1 MWHASVHAFGSPTF
15 LSGEEKNM
23 KRVTAFALTLMLG
36 ASAAQAQ
43 QSTTTT
49 TTTRRKTTATRT
61 DPAVSDQLNQLKQ
74 AIEAQ
79 QQQIQQLS
87 QQIRSRDQ
95 QVQQLQQKLGQ
106 SQAATSQ
113 AESKADAAAS
123 QSSEQQ
129 QTVTAL
135 KSDVADLK
143 NNTTN
148 SALALQET
156 QKLIH
161 DAESPV
167 ALHYKGITITPGGFL
182 AAESV
187 WRSHALGADINTP
200 FSSIPMPG
208 ADVEKL
214 SEFFGSGRQS
224 RVSMLAEGKLNN
236 AKLTGYVEA
245 DFLSAGITSNNN
257 QSNSYSMRQRQVWGQ
272 AAFNNGL
279 SFTGGQMWSLVT
291 ETKKGLDNRTEAVTM
306 TIDPQYNV
314 GFSWARQYGFR
325 VVKNFDN
332 KFWLGASVENAQ
344 AIFSASGNAQNF
356 VLGSAGTGGGLY
368 NASATYSFNPSPDFI
383 FKAAAEPG
391 FGHFEVFGVIRRF
404 RDRVYPGATATTP
417 TAAGAYNFSTT
428 ATGVGANARVSL
440 VHKHIDIGGHFFGG
454 DGMGRYG
461 SSGLPD
467 VTVNPNGTLALLKSA
482 QGLGTLEFHA
492 AKFDVY
498 FNAGG
503 EFVGRHYQFNS
514 AGKTVGYGSP
524 TANNLG
530 CYTEAPPPSTVT
542 SGTVPVQSNGFLP
555 SNPANCTANTRNVI
569 EGTAGFWYR
578 FYKGPKG
585 TIQVG
590 PQYSYF
596 MRNAWEACGTSALT
610 APCVNSHLTAPHGNE
625 NIFET
630 SFRYYLP

>member
-1 MWHASVHAFGSPTF
+1 MVFGSSTF
-15 LSGEEKNM
+15 CQEKIKM
-23 KRVTAFALTLMLG
+23 KRVTVLALTLMLV

-49 TTTRRKTTATRT
+49 TTTTTRRRPAAART
-61 DPAVSDQLNQLKQ
+61 DAAIADQLNQLKQ
-74 AIEAQ
+74 SIDAQ
-79 QQQIQQLS
+79 QEQIRQLSRQIQ
-87 QQIRSRDQ
+87 RRDQ
-95 QVQQLQQKLGQ
+95 QVQELQQKLDQ

-113 AESKADAAAS
+113 AASKADAAAS

-129 QTVTAL
+129 QDVTAL
-135 KSDVADLK
+135 RGDVTDLK

-187 WRSHALGADINTP
+187 WRAHALGADINTP
-200 FSSIPMPG
+200 FNSIPMPG

-224 RVSMLAEGKLNN
+224 RVSMLTEGKLNN

-272 AAFNNGL
+272 AALNNGL

-391 FGHFEVFGVIRRF
+391 FGHFEVFGVVRRF

-417 TAAGAYNFSTT
+417 TAAGAYDFSTT
-428 ATGVGANARVSL
+428 ATGVGANARVSIL
-440 VHKHIDIGGHFFGG
+440 KKHVDVGGHFLGG

-467 VTVNPNGTLALLKSA
+467 VTVNPNGTLALLRSA

-498 FNAGG
+498 FNAGA

-524 TANNLG
+524 TANNIG
-530 CYTEAPPPSTVT
+530 CYTEGVPGTPTGGQLPT
-542 SGTVPVQSNGFLP
+542 SSGGFLP

-569 EGTAGFWYR
+569 EGTTGFWYR

-585 TIQVG
+585 TLQVG

-596 MRNAWEACGTSALT
+596 MRNSWEACGTSALLG
-610 APCVNSHLTAPHGNE
+610 PCGNSHLTAPHGNE

>member
-1 MWHASVHAFGSPTF
+1 
-15 LSGEEKNM
+15 M
-23 KRVTAFALTLMLG
+23 KRVMALALTLMLG
-36 ASAAQAQ
+36 ASAALAQ

-49 TTTRRKTTATRT
+49 TTTTRRRATATRT
-61 DPAVSDQLNQLKQ
+61 DPAVAEQLNQLKQ
-74 AIEAQ
+74 AIDAQ
-79 QQQIQQLS
+79 QQQIKQLS
-87 QQIRSRDQ
+87 QQVQSRDQ
-95 QVQQLQQKLGQ
+95 QVQELQQKLDQ

-113 AESKADAAAS
+113 AQSKADAAAS
-123 QSSEQQ
+123 QSAAQQ
-129 QTVTAL
+129 DTVTSL

-161 DAESPV
+161 DAESPL

-182 AAESV
+182 AAETV
-187 WRSHALGADINTP
+187 WRAHALGAGLNTP
-200 FSSIPMPG
+200 FNSIPMPG
-208 ADVEKL
+208 AEADKL

-224 RVSMLAEGKLNN
+224 RVAFLAEGKLSN
-236 AKLTGYVEA
+236 ATLRGYVEA

-257 QSNSYSMRQRQVWGQ
+257 QSNSYTMRQRQVWAQ
-272 AAFNNGL
+272 AALSDGL

-291 ETKKGLDNRTEAVTM
+291 ETKKGMDNRTEALPM

-325 VVKNFDN
+325 VVKNFGN
-332 KFWLGASVENAQ
+332 KFWLGGSIENAQ

-356 VLGSAGTGGGLY
+356 VLGSAGAGGGLY
-368 NASATYSFNPSPDFI
+368 NASATYSFNPSPDFV

-391 FGHFEVFGVIRRF
+391 FGHFEVFGVVRRF
-404 RDRVYPGATATTP
+404 RDRVYPGATAATP
-417 TAAGAYNFSTT
+417 SAAGAYDFSTT
-428 ATGVGANARVSL
+428 AGGVGANARVSL
-440 VHKHIDIGGHFFGG
+440 AHKHIDVGAHFLGG

-467 VTVNPNGTLALLKSA
+467 VTVNPDGTLALLKSA

-492 AKFDVY
+492 NKLDVY
-498 FNAGG
+498 FNTGG
-503 EFVGRHYQFNS
+503 EFVGRHYLFNS

-530 CYTEAPPPSTVT
+530 CYTEVVPGTPVGGQVPT
-542 SGTVPVQSNGFLP
+542 SSSGFLP
-555 SNPANCTANTRNVI
+555 SNPANCTANTRSII

-585 TIQVG
+585 TFQVG
-590 PQYSYF
+590 SQYSYF
-596 MRNAWEACGTSALT
+596 MRNSWEACGTSALT
-610 APCVNSHLTAPHGNE
+610 GPCGNSHFTEPHGND
-625 NIFET
+625 NIVET

>member
-1 MWHASVHAFGSPTF
+1 MVFGSSTF
-15 LSGEEKNM
+15 CQEKIKM
-23 KRVTAFALTLMLG
+23 KRVTVLALTLMLV

-49 TTTRRKTTATRT
+49 TTTTTRRRPAAART
-61 DPAVSDQLNQLKQ
+61 DAAIAEQLNQLKQ
-74 AIEAQ
+74 SIDAQ
-79 QQQIQQLS
+79 QEQIKQLS
-87 QQIRSRDQ
+87 QQIQRRDQ
-95 QVQQLQQKLGQ
+95 QVQELQQKLDQ

-113 AESKADAAAS
+113 AASKADAAAS

-129 QTVTAL
+129 QDVTAL
-135 KSDVADLK
+135 RGDVTDLK

-167 ALHYKGITITPGGFL
+167 ALHYKGITIIPGGFL

-187 WRSHALGADINTP
+187 WRAHALGADINTP
-200 FSSIPMPG
+200 FNSIPMPG

-224 RVSMLAEGKLNN
+224 RVSMLTEGKLNN

-272 AAFNNGL
+272 AALNNGL

-391 FGHFEVFGVIRRF
+391 FGHFEVFGVVRRF

-417 TAAGAYNFSTT
+417 TAAGAYDFSTT
-428 ATGVGANARVSL
+428 ATGVGANARVSIL
-440 VHKHIDIGGHFFGG
+440 KKHVDVGGHFLGG

-498 FNAGG
+498 FNAGA

-524 TANNLG
+524 TANNIG
-530 CYTEAPPPSTVT
+530 CYTEGVPGTPTGGQLPT
-542 SGTVPVQSNGFLP
+542 SSGGFLP

-569 EGTAGFWYR
+569 EGTTGFWYR

-585 TIQVG
+585 TLQVG

-596 MRNAWEACGTSALT
+596 MRNSWEACGTSALLG
-610 APCVNSHLTAPHGNE
+610 PCGNSHLTAPHGNE

>member
-1 MWHASVHAFGSPTF
+1 
-15 LSGEEKNM
+15 M

-49 TTTRRKTTATRT
+49 TATTTRRRTTATRT
-61 DPAVSDQLNQLKQ
+61 DPAVVDQLNQLKQ

-87 QQIRSRDQ
+87 QQVQSRDR
-95 QVQQLQQKLGQ
+95 QVQDLQQKLDQ
-106 SQAATSQ
+106 SQAQTSQ

-123 QSSEQQ
+123 QTAEQQ
-129 QTVTAL
+129 QAVTAL
-135 KSDVADLK
+135 KSDVTDLK

-161 DAESPV
+161 DAESPL
-167 ALHYKGITITPGGFL
+167 AIHYKGITITPGGFL

-187 WRSHALGADINTP
+187 WRAHALGSDINTP
-200 FSSIPMPG
+200 FNSIPMPG
-208 ADVEKL
+208 AEADRL

-224 RVSMLAEGKLNN
+224 RISMLAEGKLSN
-236 AKLTGYVEA
+236 ATLRGYVEA

-257 QSNSYSMRQRQVWGQ
+257 QSNSYSLRQRQMWGQ
-272 AAFNNGL
+272 AALNNGL

-291 ETKKGLDNRTEAVTM
+291 ETKKGMDNRTEALPM

-325 VVKNFDN
+325 VVQNFGN
-332 KFWLGASVENAQ
+332 KFWLGASIENAQ
-344 AIFSASGNAQNF
+344 AIFSASGNSQNF

-368 NASATYSFNPSPDFI
+368 NASATYSFNPSPDFV

-391 FGHFEVFGVIRRF
+391 FGHFEVFGVVRRF
-404 RDRVYPGATATTP
+404 RDRVYPGATAATP
-417 TAAGAYNFSTT
+417 SAAGAYDFSTT
-428 ATGVGANARVSL
+428 AGGIGANARVSL
-440 VHKHIDIGGHFFGG
+440 VHKHIDIGGHFLGG

-492 AKFDVY
+492 AKLDVY

-503 EFVGRHYQFNS
+503 EFVGRHYEFNS

-530 CYTEAPPPSTVT
+530 CYTEVVPGTPVAGQFPT
-542 SGTVPVQSNGFLP
+542 SSSGFLP
-555 SNPANCTANTRNVI
+555 SNPANCTANTRNVL

-610 APCVNSHLTAPHGNE
+610 GPCVNSHLTAPHGNE
-625 NIFET
+625 NLFET

>member
-1 MWHASVHAFGSPTF
+1 MVFGSSTF
-15 LSGEEKNM
+15 CQEKIKM
-23 KRVTAFALTLMLG
+23 KRVTVLALTLMLV

-49 TTTRRKTTATRT
+49 TTTTTRRRPAAART
-61 DPAVSDQLNQLKQ
+61 DAAIAEQLNQLKQ
-74 AIEAQ
+74 SIDAQ
-79 QQQIQQLS
+79 QEQIKQLS
-87 QQIRSRDQ
+87 QQIQRRDQ
-95 QVQQLQQKLGQ
+95 QVQELQQKLDQ

-113 AESKADAAAS
+113 AASKADAAAS

-129 QTVTAL
+129 QDVTAL
-135 KSDVADLK
+135 RGDVTDLK

-187 WRSHALGADINTP
+187 WRAHALGADINTP
-200 FSSIPMPG
+200 FNSIPMPG

-224 RVSMLAEGKLNN
+224 RVSMLTEGKLNN

-272 AAFNNGL
+272 AALNNGL

-391 FGHFEVFGVIRRF
+391 FGHFEVFGVVRRF

-417 TAAGAYNFSTT
+417 TAAGAYDFSTT
-428 ATGVGANARVSL
+428 ATGVGANARVSIL
-440 VHKHIDIGGHFFGG
+440 KKHVDIGGHFLGG

-498 FNAGG
+498 FNAGA

-524 TANNLG
+524 TANNIG
-530 CYTEAPPPSTVT
+530 CYTEGVPGTPTGGQLPT
-542 SGTVPVQSNGFLP
+542 SSGGFLP

-569 EGTAGFWYR
+569 EGTTGFWYR

-585 TIQVG
+585 TLQVG

-596 MRNAWEACGTSALT
+596 MRNSWEACGTSALLG
-610 APCVNSHLTAPHGNE
+610 PCGNSHLTAPHGNE

>member
-1 MWHASVHAFGSPTF
+1 
-15 LSGEEKNM
+15 M
-23 KRVTAFALTLMLG
+23 KRVMALALTLVLPG
-36 ASAAQAQ
+36 LAQAQ
-43 QSTTTT
+43 QSTATATA
-49 TTTRRKTTATRT
+49 TTRKRTAVTRT
-61 DPAVSDQLNQLKQ
+61 DPAIVNQLSELKQ
-74 AIEAQ
+74 AIDAQ
-79 QQQIQQLS
+79 QQQIRQLS
-87 QQIRSRDQ
+87 QQIQSRDQ
-95 QVQQLQQKLGQ
+95 QLQQLQQKLDQ
-106 SQAATSQ
+106 SQSAA
-113 AESKADAAAS
+113 AEAQSKADAAAS
-123 QSSEQQ
+123 QSTEQQ
-129 QTVTAL
+129 QTVSSL

-143 NNTTN
+143 TNTTN
-148 SALALQET
+148 SALTLQET

-161 DAESPV
+161 EVESPL
-167 ALHYKGITITPGGFL
+167 AIHYKGINITPVGFM

-187 WRSHALGADINTP
+187 WRAHALGSDINTP
-200 FSSIPMPG
+200 FNSIPMPG
-208 ADVEKL
+208 ANTSKI

-224 RVSMLAEGKLNN
+224 RVGMLAEGKLSM

-257 QSNSYSMRQRQVWGQ
+257 QSNSYTLRQRQVWGQ
-272 AAFNNGL
+272 AALNDGVT
-279 SFTGGQMWSLVT
+279 FTGGQMWSLVT
-291 ETKKGLDNRTEAVTM
+291 ETKKGLDNRTEALPM

-325 VVKNFDN
+325 VTKSFAN

-344 AIFSASGNAQNF
+344 AIFSASGQAQNF
-356 VLGSAGTGGGLY
+356 VLGSAGTSGGLY
-368 NASATYSFNPSPDFI
+368 NPTATYSFNPSPDFV

-391 FGHFEVFGVIRRF
+391 FGHFEVFGVVRRF
-404 RDRVYPGATATTP
+404 RDRVYPGANATTP
-417 TAAGAYNFSTT
+417 SAAGAYNFSTT
-428 ATGVGANARVSL
+428 AAGFGANARVSVL
-440 VHKHIDIGGHFFGG
+440 KKHIDIGGHFLGG

-492 AKFDVY
+492 SKIDVY
-498 FNAGG
+498 FDAGA
-503 EFVGRHYQFNS
+503 EFVGRHFEFNS

-530 CYTEAPPPSTVT
+530 CYIEAVPGTPVSGQFPT
-542 SGTVPVQSNGFLP
+542 SSSGFLP

-585 TIQVG
+585 TLQFG

-596 MRNAWEACGTSALT
+596 MRNTWAACGTAALT
-610 APCVNSHLTAPHGNE
+610 GPCTDSHFTAPHGNE

>member
-1 MWHASVHAFGSPTF
+1 
-15 LSGEEKNM
+15 M
-23 KRVTAFALTLMLG
+23 KRVMALSLTLLLW
-36 ASAAQAQ
+36 ALAAQAQ

-49 TTTRRKTTATRT
+49 TATKTRRRTTTTRT
-61 DPAVSDQLNQLKQ
+61 DPAVVNQLNEMKQ
-74 AIEAQ
+74 AIDAQ
-79 QQQIQQLS
+79 QQQIRQLS
-87 QQIRSRDQ
+87 RQVQSRDQ
-95 QVQQLQQKLGQ
+95 QLQELQQKLDQ
-106 SQAATSQ
+106 SQNAASQ

-123 QSSEQQ
+123 QSAEQQ

-135 KSDVADLK
+135 KSDVTDLK

-148 SALALQET
+148 SAVALQET
-156 QKLIH
+156 QKMIH
-161 DAESPV
+161 NAESPIAV
-167 ALHYKGITITPGGFL
+167 HYKGIDITPVGFL

-187 WRSHALGADINTP
+187 WRAHALGSDINTP
-200 FSSIPMPG
+200 FNSIPMPG
-208 ADVEKL
+208 AEADRL
-214 SEFFGSGRQS
+214 SEFFGSARQS
-224 RVSMLAEGKLNN
+224 RIGMLAEGKLSN
-236 AKLTGYVEA
+236 ATLRGYVEA

-257 QSNSYSMRQRQVWGQ
+257 QSNSYTLRQRQMWGQ
-272 AAFNNGL
+272 AALSDGL

-291 ETKKGLDNRTEAVTM
+291 ETKKGMDNRTEALPM

-325 VVKNFDN
+325 VVKDFGNR
-332 KFWLGASVENAQ
+332 FWLGASVENAQ
-344 AIFSASGNAQNF
+344 AIFSASGQSLNF
-356 VLGSAGTGGGLY
+356 LLGAAGTSGGLY
-368 NASATYSFNPSPDFI
+368 NPSATYSFNPSPDFV

-391 FGHFEVFGVIRRF
+391 FGHFEVFGVVRRF
-404 RDRVYPGATATTP
+404 RDRVYPGAGAGS
-417 TAAGAYNFSTT
+417 AVGAYDFSTT
-428 ATGVGANARVSL
+428 AGGVGANARVSL
-440 VHKHIDIGGHFFGG
+440 AHKHIDVGGHFLGG

-467 VTVNPNGTLALLKSA
+467 ATVNPDGTLALLKSA
-482 QGLGTLEFHA
+482 QGLGTLEFHT
-492 AKFDVY
+492 AKLDVY
-498 FNAGG
+498 FDAGG
-503 EFVGRHYQFNS
+503 EFVGRHYEFNG

-530 CYTEAPPPSTVT
+530 CYTEGAPSQTSPSSGLVPVT
-542 SGTVPVQSNGFLP
+542 SSGFLP
-555 SNPANCTANTRNVI
+555 TNPSNCTANTRSVL

-596 MRNAWEACGTSALT
+596 LRNSWEACGSSALLG
-610 APCVNSHLTAPHGNE
+610 PCVASHFTEPHGNE

>member
-1 MWHASVHAFGSPTF
+1 
-15 LSGEEKNM
+15 M

-43 QSTTTT
+43 QSTTTKT
-49 TTTRRKTTATRT
+49 APTTRRKTTATRT
-61 DPAVSDQLNQLKQ
+61 DPALADQLNQLKQ
-74 AIEAQ
+74 AIDAQ
-79 QQQIQQLS
+79 QQQIRQLS
-87 QQIRSRDQ
+87 QQIQSRDQ
-95 QVQQLQQKLGQ
+95 QVQDMQQKLDQ

-123 QSSEQQ
+123 QSAAQQ
-129 QTVTAL
+129 ETVTSL
-135 KSDVADLK
+135 KSDVSDLK

-161 DAESPV
+161 DAESPL
-167 ALHYKGITITPGGFL
+167 AIHYKGINITPGGFL

-187 WRSHALGADINTP
+187 WRAHALGSDINTP
-200 FSSIPMPG
+200 FNSIPMPG
-208 ADVEKL
+208 AEADKL

-224 RVSMLAEGKLNN
+224 RVSMLAEGKLSN
-236 AKLTGYVEA
+236 AKLSGYVEA

-257 QSNSYSMRQRQVWGQ
+257 QSNSYSLRQRQMWGQ
-272 AAFNNGL
+272 AALSDGL

-291 ETKKGLDNRTEAVTM
+291 ETKKGMDNRTEALPM

-325 VVKNFDN
+325 VVKDFGD
-332 KFWLGASVENAQ
+332 KFWLGASIENAQ
-344 AIFSASGNAQNF
+344 GIFSASGQAANF
-356 VLGSAGTGGGLY
+356 LLGSGGVSGGLY
-368 NASATYSFNPSPDFI
+368 NPTATYTFNPSPDFV

-391 FGHFEVFGVIRRF
+391 FGHFEVFGVVRRF
-404 RDRVYPGATATTP
+404 RDRVYPGATAATP
-417 TAAGAYNFSTT
+417 SAAGAYDFSTT
-428 ATGVGANARVSL
+428 AAGVGANARVSL
-440 VHKHIDIGGHFFGG
+440 VHKHIDIGGHFLGG

-492 AKFDVY
+492 AKLDVY

-530 CYTEAPPPSTVT
+530 CYVE
-542 SGTVPVQSNGFLP
+542 TVPGSASSTPGFSVPASGFQP
-555 SNPANCTANTRNVI
+555 SNPANCTANTRSVL

-578 FYKGPKG
+578 FYKGPRG

-596 MRNAWEACGTSALT
+596 MRNTWEACGTSALLG
-610 APCVNSHLTAPHGNE
+610 PCGNSHFTAPHGND

>member
-1 MWHASVHAFGSPTF
+1 
-15 LSGEEKNM
+15 M

-49 TTTRRKTTATRT
+49 TATTTRRRTTATRT
-61 DPAVSDQLNQLKQ
+61 DPAVVDQLNQLKQ

-87 QQIRSRDQ
+87 QQVQSRDR
-95 QVQQLQQKLGQ
+95 QVQDLQQKLDQ
-106 SQAATSQ
+106 SQAQTSQ

-123 QSSEQQ
+123 QTAEQQ

-135 KSDVADLK
+135 KSDVTDLK

-161 DAESPV
+161 DAESPL
-167 ALHYKGITITPGGFL
+167 AIHYKGITITPGGFL

-187 WRSHALGADINTP
+187 WRAHALGSDINTP
-200 FSSIPMPG
+200 FNSIPMPG
-208 ADVEKL
+208 AEADRL

-224 RVSMLAEGKLNN
+224 RISMLAEGKLSN
-236 AKLTGYVEA
+236 ATLRGYVEA

-257 QSNSYSMRQRQVWGQ
+257 QSNSYSLRQRQMWGQ
-272 AAFNNGL
+272 AALNNGL

-291 ETKKGLDNRTEAVTM
+291 ETKKGMDNRTEALPM

-325 VVKNFDN
+325 VVQNFGN
-332 KFWLGASVENAQ
+332 KFWLGASIENAQ
-344 AIFSASGNAQNF
+344 AIFSASGNSQNF

-368 NASATYSFNPSPDFI
+368 NASATYSFNPSTDFV

-391 FGHFEVFGVIRRF
+391 FGHFEVFGVVRRF
-404 RDRVYPGATATTP
+404 RDRVYPGATAATP
-417 TAAGAYNFSTT
+417 SAAGAYDFSTT
-428 ATGVGANARVSL
+428 AGGIGANARVSL
-440 VHKHIDIGGHFFGG
+440 VHKHIDIGGHFLGG

-492 AKFDVY
+492 AKLDVY

-503 EFVGRHYQFNS
+503 EFVGRHYEFNS

-530 CYTEAPPPSTVT
+530 CYTEVVPGTPVAGQFPT
-542 SGTVPVQSNGFLP
+542 SSSGFLP
-555 SNPANCTANTRNVI
+555 SNPANCTANTRNVL

-610 APCVNSHLTAPHGNE
+610 GPCVNSHLTAPHGNE
-625 NIFET
+625 NLFET

>member
-1 MWHASVHAFGSPTF
+1 
-15 LSGEEKNM
+15 M
-23 KRVTAFALTLMLG
+23 KRVTALALALLLW
-36 ASAAQAQ
+36 ASGAQAQ
-43 QSTTTT
+43 QSSATA
-49 TTTRRKTTATRT
+49 TTARRRTAATKT
-61 DPAVSDQLNQLKQ
+61 DPAVAAQLSELKQ
-74 AIEAQ
+74 AIDAQ
-79 QQQIQQLS
+79 QQQIKQLS
-87 QQIRSRDQ
+87 QQIQSRDQ
-95 QVQQLQQKLGQ
+95 ELQQMQQKLDQ
-106 SQAATSQ
+106 SQTATAQ
-113 AESKADAAAS
+113 AESKADTAAS
-123 QSSEQQ
+123 QSAEQQ
-129 QTVTAL
+129 QTVTSL

-143 NNTTN
+143 SNTTN

-161 DAESPV
+161 DAENPL
-167 ALHYKGITITPGGFL
+167 AIHYRGINITPGGFL

-187 WRSHALGADINTP
+187 WRAHALGADINTP
-200 FSSIPMPG
+200 FNSIPMPG
-208 ADVEKL
+208 AEADRL

-224 RVSMLAEGKLNN
+224 RVSMLAEGKLSA
-236 AKLTGYVEA
+236 AKLSGYVEA

-272 AAFNNGL
+272 AALKDGF

-325 VVKNFDN
+325 VVKNFGDR
-332 KFWLGASVENAQ
+332 FWLGASVENAQ
-344 AIFSASGNAQNF
+344 AIFSASGQSQNF

-368 NASATYSFNPSPDFI
+368 NPSATYSFNPSPDFV

-391 FGHFEVFGVIRRF
+391 FGHFEVFGVVRRF

-417 TAAGAYNFSTT
+417 TAAGAFNFSTT
-428 ATGVGANARVSL
+428 AAGVGANARVSL
-440 VHKHIDIGGHFFGG
+440 VHKHIDIGGHFLGG

-467 VTVNPNGTLALLKSA
+467 VTVNPDGTLALLKSA
-482 QGLGTLEFHA
+482 QGLGTLEYHA
-492 AKFDVY
+492 SKLDVY
-498 FNAGG
+498 FNVGG
-503 EFVGRHYQFNS
+503 EFVGRHFELNS

-530 CYTEAPPPSTVT
+530 CYTE
-542 SGTVPVQSNGFLP
+542 TVPGSTPTAGQVPTSSSGFLP

-585 TIQVG
+585 TLQWG

-596 MRNAWEACGTSALT
+596 MRNTWAACGSSALT
-610 APCVNSHLTAPHGNE
+610 GPCDVSHFTEPHGND